1 MWTISEADVRTPPTL
16 QPAIVSAEQL
26 RPNAKR
32 LIVLVAE
39 AEVDEARLARCVWQ
53 VAVSGRSDVLY
64 VALAHAADDE
74 LRARRCLVM
83 LASITRDDRI
93 HVATQVVFQSQWIK
107 ALRPLVQPGDV
118 VVCAAE
124 QTVKR
129 LGRSAQPLS
138 VQLAA
143 ALGAPVHVLE
153 DVSVRQPPARRK
165 VWPVIREAVPFAI
178 IAGFLGF
185 QMWATTQ
192 LVRGAAGNA
201 VLALSVVV
209 EFSLIW
215 LWVSR
220 VQ

>member
-1 MWTISEADVRTPPTL
+1 MLRVEAHVRTPSTL
-16 QPAIVSAEQL
+16 QPAIAAAGQPCP
-26 RPNAKR
+26 RAKR
-32 LIVLVAE
+32 LIVLVAP
-39 AEVDEARLARCVWQ
+39 AEVDEALLACRIWTL
-53 VAVSGRSDVLY
+53 AVPSRSDVWY
-64 VALAHAADDE
+64 VALAREADDE
-74 LRARRCLVM
+74 LRARRGLVM
-83 LASITRDDRI
+83 LAAITRDDRI
-93 HVATQVVFQSQWIK
+93 HVATQVVFQSHWLT

-118 VVCAAE
+118 IVCAAE

-138 VQLAA
+138 AQLAA
-143 ALGAPVHVLE
+143 ALNAPVYVLE
-153 DVSVRQPPARRK
+153 GVSVEQPPRRK

-178 IAGFLGF
+178 VAGFLGF

-192 LVRGAAGNA
+192 LVRGAAGNS
-201 VLALSVVV
+201 VLALSVAV